1 MRTGCLPGF
10 LQLLCR
16 SRICLDITRIQGRKV
31 AERDVWKETVHAT
44 AAWRL
49 PGCTFDGS
57 RSGLSGS
64 RSQYSGLLFPVQSAN
79 RYLSK
84 TQAVVFTR
92 VPLRYTRPCPLLL
105 YWEGQAQ
112 PSQKPMFPSGMGRW
126 GCAAAP
132 ASWADRGPAARSE
145 PSAPATL
152 CVFVALVNPFTAA
165 PDRLSAMAFSSPAG
179 LTSDATPDNPVLLD
193 FS

>member
-1 MRTGCLPGF
+1 M
-10 LQLLCR
+10 
-16 SRICLDITRIQGRKV
+16 
-31 AERDVWKETVHAT
+31 AERDVWKETLHA
-44 AAWRL
+44 AAVWRL
-49 PGCTFDGS
+49 PACTFDGS

-64 RSQYSGLLFPVQSAN
+64 RSQYSGLLFPLQSAN

-92 VPLRYTRPCPLLL
+92 VPLHYTRPCPLLL

-112 PSQKPMFPSGMGRW
+112 PSQKPMFPSGMGRG
-126 GCAAAP
+126 GCSRP
-132 ASWADRGPAARSE
+132 SFLGRQRPHGPAR
-145 PSAPATL
+145 PSAPAAL